1 MNITKLA
8 NQAKSM
14 LASKSYHSGAMSA
27 IEQAKENQRVT
38 RFVLTSALVCLVAIE
53 PSIAAATTTTSTSAF
68 GNIDSVATKILS
80 FVTGTFGK
88 TVATIA
94 VVVLGMMAMFGKLA
108 WDHAIKVIFGI
119 AIVFGAAS
127 VIDALSGGMTTT
139 VAK

>member
-8 NQAKSM
+8 GKAKSM
-14 LASKSYHSGAMSA
+14 LTSKAYHSSAMSA
-27 IEQAKENQRVT
+27 IEQAKENQRTT
-38 RFVLTSALVCLVAIE
+38 RFVLTSALVCLVALE
-53 PSIAAATTTTSTSAF
+53 PTIAAATAGGGAAF
-68 GNIDSVATKILS
+68 GNIEGVATRILS
-80 FVTGTFGK
+80 FMTGTFGR

-127 VIDALSGGMTTT
+127 VIDALSGGMTG
-139 VAK
+139 AAAA

>member
-8 NQAKSM
+8 NQTKNM
-14 LASKSYHSGAMSA
+14 LASKSNHSGAISA
-27 IEQAKENQRVT
+27 IEQAQENQRVT
-38 RFVLTSALVCLVAIE
+38 KFVLTSALVCLVAFE
-53 PSIAAATTTTSTSAF
+53 PSIAAAAGGGAAF
-68 GNIDSVATKILS
+68 GNIEGVATRILT
-80 FVTGTFGK
+80 FVTGTFGR

-127 VIDALSGGMTTT
+127 VIDALSGGM
-139 VAK
+139 AGGPAA

>member
-1 MNITKLA
+1 MNITKFA

-14 LASKSYHSGAMSA
+14 LAGKSYHSGAMSA
-27 IEQAKENQRVT
+27 IDQAHENQRTT
-38 RFVLTSALVCLVAIE
+38 RFVLTSALVCFVALE
-53 PSIAAATTTTSTSAF
+53 PSIAAAAAGGGAAF
-68 GNIDSVATKILS
+68 GNIEGVATRILS
-80 FVTGTFGK
+80 FITGTFGR

-127 VIDALSGGMTTT
+127 VIDALSGGMSGGAAT
-139 VAK
+139 